1 MVRQHPSGFPDQVR
15 ARVGSIIEFKVGT
28 DTFTLYT
35 KSNTK
40 NAMGRLKGLAEIPST
55 IQGFLH
61 KVTPQDEQFLNEGI
75 VNIGDGIFYAEFDVS
90 INENDELSE
99 LDETDRW
106 IFTKLKENEKVQG
119 TRVFQ
124 VWNVTKRV

>member
-1 MVRQHPSGFPDQVR
+1 MVRQHASGFPDQVR
-15 ARVGSIIEFKVGT
+15 ARFESIIEAKVGT
-28 DTFTLYT
+28 DTFTLYSKT
-35 KSNTK
+35 NTK
-40 NAMGRLKGLAEIPST
+40 NAMGRLKGLSETTST

-61 KVTPQDEQFLNEGI
+61 KVTPQDEQFLDLGI
-75 VNIGDGIFYAEFDVS
+75 VNIGDGIFYAEHSIS

-119 TRVFQ
+119 TKVFQ
-124 VWNVTKRV
+124 VWIITKRV